1 MTFYKNG
8 RNTSIYHAVPIPV
21 EAIRMFNIKQTE
33 KPTITFLFNI
43 ICDSKY

>member
-1 MTFYKNG
+1 MAFYKNG
-8 RNTSIYHAVPIPV
+8 RTTSIYHAVPIPV
-21 EAIRMFNIKQTE
+21 EAIRMFNIKQME